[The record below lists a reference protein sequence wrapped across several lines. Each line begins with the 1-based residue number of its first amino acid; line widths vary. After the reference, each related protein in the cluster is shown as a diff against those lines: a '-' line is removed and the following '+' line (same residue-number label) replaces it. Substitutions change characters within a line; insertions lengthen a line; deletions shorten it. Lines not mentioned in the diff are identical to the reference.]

1 MLYTFEIHLLHPKD
15 MVNIVLP
22 GICKMINISCIRLN
36 LVDADILVDEQS
48 PKAVLAHQRIVFEYA
63 KLRKVCKLLRGM
75 KDFIRKLSCIRSA
88 DFRFVV
94 FQKGQK
100 LIPRLI

>member
-1 MLYTFEIHLLHPKD
+1 MVDINRIHL
-15 MVNIVLP
+15 NF
-22 GICKMINISCIRLN
+22 
-36 LVDADILVDEQS
+36 VDADILVDEQS
-48 PKAVLAHQRIVFEYA
+48 TETVLAHQRIVFEYA